1 VAEDQQA
8 SIAGIG
14 RRFLA
19 LLVDALLLNLL
30 AAVLIGVQTQEAP
43 GVGVLAAFVAAW
55 LYNAGLESSPAQ
67 ATVGKLLL
75 GMRVT
80 DVDGRRIS
88 FARASLRFIA
98 KIVSGLVL
106 ALGYL
111 VAFFTPK
118 RQGLHDLVART
129 LVVRRASAAGSA
141 RAPRS

>member
-1 VAEDQQA
+1 VAKRRQPP
-8 SIAGIG
+8 IAGIG

-19 LLVDALLLNLL
+19 LLLDVLLLNLL
-30 AAVLIGVQTQEAP
+30 AAVVIGAQMQEAA
-43 GVGVLAAFVAAW
+43 GVGALSALVGAW

-67 ATVGKLLL
+67 ATLGKLLL

-80 DVDGRRIS
+80 DVSGRRIS
-88 FARASLRFIA
+88 FVRASLRFIA

-111 VAFFTPK
+111 VAFFTPMH
-118 RQGLHDLVART
+118 QALHDLVART

-141 RAPRS
+141 RAAQP